1 MHSLYLFVRSC
12 FLFFCNLFT
21 FTLYLPFLFL
31 SVFSNLFL
39 FLLVFCLFLQMFRSM
54 DSLSLFL
61 DIRTVDLAQ
70 LGDLFSNAPEKDA
83 DLEQV
88 S

>member
-1 MHSLYLFVRSC
+1 
-12 FLFFCNLFT
+12 
-21 FTLYLPFLFL
+21 
-31 SVFSNLFL
+31 
-39 FLLVFCLFLQMFRSM
+39 M

-70 LGDLFSNAPEKDA
+70 LGDLFSNAPEKDE

>member
-1 MHSLYLFVRSC
+1 MHSLYLFVRSG
-12 FLFFCNLFT
+12 FFFCNLFT
-21 FTLYLPFLFL
+21 FTLSLPFLFL
-31 SVFSNLFL
+31 SVFSNFFL

-88 S
+88 T